1 MRLLGTDRKQG
12 RASGASTTISC
23 RAGRGA
29 EKHTGLLLQE
39 GLLQQEG
46 VVLQE
51 GLLLQEGVVQRNTPS
66 WCYKKGCSVEV
77 VQRNTLD
84 CWISEGRG

>member
-39 GLLQQEG
+39 GVL
-46 VVLQE
+46 LQE

>member
-39 GLLQQEG
+39 G
-46 VVLQE
+46 VVGGGCGEKLE
-51 GLLLQEGVVQRNTPS
+51 GLVCGGFFEKESYFMASIQ
-66 WCYKKGCSVEV
+66 
-77 VQRNTLD
+77 
-84 CWISEGRG
+84 